1 MKIAYIVS
9 RYPAVSHTFI
19 LREVL
24 GLRAAGFDV
33 TTISVRRADPTHLL
47 TPHDQQEAAQT
58 HVLVGASALS
68 YLGACLHALTRP
80 LHLARMFARAWSLRR
95 PGLKGSLWAC
105 FYALEAILAWHIC
118 HQRGINHFHA
128 HFANVACDVALLAA
142 LLAGP
147 DASFTFTMHGPT
159 EFADVAHFRLAE
171 KAAAAASIIC
181 ISDFAR
187 SQLMA
192 LLPPAQWPK
201 LRIVHC
207 GIDVTAY
214 RFQSRTPAAV
224 REILC
229 VGRLV
234 PVKAQALLL
243 EALAT
248 LSIPF
253 HLTLVGDGP
262 DRARLESLT
271 DQLGLRP
278 HVTFAGN
285 IGQNA
290 IHTYYQRAH
299 LFVLPSFAEGL
310 PVVLIEAMASGVP
323 VISTRIAGIPELIE
337 HNVEGLL
344 VPPGRVDCLRDAI
357 QQLLRDETRSIA
369 FAHAARAKV
378 ESAFDGRQCTHDLAA
393 IFSAMQTHPTP
404 TLETPDA
411 VVATGAT

>member
-24 GLRAAGFDV
+24 GLRVAGFDV
-33 TTISVRRADPTHLL
+33 TTISVRRADPAHLL
-47 TPHDQQEAAQT
+47 TAHDQQEYAGT
-58 HVLVGASALS
+58 HILVGASVLS

-80 LHLARMFARAWSLRR
+80 LRLARMCARAWSLRR
-95 PGLKGSLWAC
+95 PGLKGALWAC

-118 HQRGINHFHA
+118 HQRGINHYHA

-192 LLPPAQWPK
+192 LLPPSHWSK

-207 GIDVTAY
+207 GIDLDAF
-214 RFQSRTPAAV
+214 RFKQRTPATV
-224 REILC
+224 SEILC

-248 LSIPF
+248 LNVPF

-278 HVTFAGN
+278 HITFAGN

-344 VPPGRVDCLRDAI
+344 VRPGRVDCLRNAI
-357 QQLLRDETRSIA
+357 QQLLSDKTRAHA

-378 ESAFDGRQCTHDLAA
+378 ESAFDGRQCAQNLAA
-393 IFSAMQTHPTP
+393 IFHAMQTQPAQP
-404 TLETPDA
+404 IETPA
-411 VVATGAT
+411 EAVATGAT